1 MLRYYEDAERA
12 ARHELTQEQEVNEQ
26 LCRELAELESENSSL
41 EKIEERVLSLEGDER
56 KFVEHEHELDSAIE
70 RKQVNHHTSLFNFL
84 WTLSD

>member
-1 MLRYYEDAERA
+1 M
-12 ARHELTQEQEVNEQ
+12 NEQ

-70 RKQVNHHTSLFNFL
+70 RKQVKIIIHLFLIFSGHSLTEYSVNL
-84 WTLSD
+84 IDY